1 MDKQRIEAYLNLIQ
15 ELLSCPREEQPEI
28 WRANSHLVERGL
40 VAVMEVVN
48 ADMIEEGELN
58 AI

>member
-1 MDKQRIEAYLNLIQ
+1 MDEQRIEAYLNLIA
-15 ELLSCPREEQPEI
+15 ELLSCPQGEKPEI

-40 VAVMEVVN
+40 VAGMEMVAAN
-48 ADMIEEGELN
+48 MIEEGEQN

>member
-1 MDKQRIEAYLNLIQ
+1 MDEQRIEAYLNLIA
-15 ELLSCPREEQPEI
+15 ELLSCPQGEEPEI
-28 WRANSHLVERGL
+28 WRANLHLVERGL
-40 VAVMEVVN
+40 VVVMEVLD